1 MYTSG
6 INAQGWG
13 HCSLQERG
21 VSERKHKAAAA
32 QLQAELDAAT
42 AAAQEAERK
51 AEVAACSAAQLQ
63 AELKAELARLSGAKH
78 NGSSIFLFTC
88 NNE

>member
-13 HCSLQERG
+13 HCLLQERG
-21 VSERKHKAAAA
+21 VSERRHKAAAA
-32 QLQAELDAAT
+32 QLQAELEAAT

-51 AEVAACSAAQLQ
+51 TEAAACSAAQVQ

-78 NGSSIFLFTC
+78 KGPSIMM
-88 NNE
+88 